1 MKKEDIDV
9 FFAGKYLVR
18 EYDSHADQFDGEYP
32 PVKNPDALMRGIRS
46 LMREWADMSDGN
58 PNHITM
64 GIYEVQDVNVN
75 GQRRKARKQ
84 SDYVISV
91 DDLEDEYGDPGY
103 AIKEVRFSD
112 DRIESLSVIEPQAV
126 HWSPDTLGN
135 TDDEQRTKYYIGL
148 IYRICDHATG
158 YDQDLAPE
166 LEIAPDVLMEY
177 LAGGDLPADLQQKA
191 YELKMAEAEQQG
203 VGGLGYEEEATV
215 QERPAYNSIFAYE
228 PEDSPAQT
236 HEEVEQAQAQT
247 QRTVLPWDEPEEV
260 EQEQVEQEQ
269 TPEQDAGSYFIDDT
283 NASFEELDLDEEEL
297 ESMFS

>member
-1 MKKEDIDV
+1 MK
-9 FFAGKYLVR
+9 
-18 EYDSHADQFDGEYP
+18 
-32 PVKNPDALMRGIRS
+32 
-46 LMREWADMSDGN
+46 EWAEMSDGN

-84 SDYVISV
+84 SDYVIAV
-91 DDLEDEYGDPGY
+91 DDLEEEFGDPGY

-112 DRIESLSVIEPQAV
+112 DQIESLSVIEPQAV

-148 IYRICDHATG
+148 IYRICDHSAG

-177 LAGGDLPADLQQKA
+177 LSTGELPADLQQKA
-191 YELKMAEAEQQG
+191 YELKMTEAEQQG
-203 VGGLGYEEEATV
+203 VGDLGYDEVT
-215 QERPAYNSIFAYE
+215 QERPTYNSIFAYE
-228 PEDSPAQT
+228 PEDSPAQRQE
-236 HEEVEQAQAQT
+236 EEVEQTPEQT
-247 QRTVLPWDEPEEV
+247 QKTVLPWDEPEEL
-260 EQEQVEQEQ
+260 EQKQTQEQD
-269 TPEQDAGSYFIDDT
+269 TGSYFIDDT